1 MLKKIKGITFEMIK
15 IQVMDIDESG
25 QTVGNDDSK
34 NSESNFVDNGYHKK
48 LNLPPFKII
57 K

>member
-1 MLKKIKGITFEMIK
+1 MIK

-34 NSESNFVDNGYHKK
+34 SSESNFFDSGYHKK
-48 LNLPPFKII
+48 FNLPPFKII

>member
-1 MLKKIKGITFEMIK
+1 MLKKIKGIKFEMIK

-34 NSESNFVDNGYHKK
+34 SSESNF
-48 LNLPPFKII
+48 FW
-57 K
+57 